1 MFRDHAAEH
10 AAGREGVT
18 VRVKGDSRVVG
29 DEVTAD
35 ATGLAAAR
43 AFAREE
49 AWRAGAAPPARPHWA
64 GELSHRDRNP
74 AQHQPQPGT
83 ATP

>member
-1 MFRDHAAEH
+1 MFRDFAADH
-10 AAGREGVT
+10 AAGQERVT
-18 VRVKGDSRVVG
+18 VRVKDNSRVVG

-35 ATGLAAAR
+35 AAGLAAAR

-64 GELSHRDRNP
+64 GKVSHRDRNP

-83 ATP
+83 AIP